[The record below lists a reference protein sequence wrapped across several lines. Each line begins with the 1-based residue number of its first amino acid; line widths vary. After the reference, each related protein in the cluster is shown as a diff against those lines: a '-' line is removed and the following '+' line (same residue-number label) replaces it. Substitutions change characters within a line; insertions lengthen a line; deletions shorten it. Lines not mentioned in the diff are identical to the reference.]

1 MQNDVLY
8 NKIMDNVLIITV
20 EWALTD
26 PDDPLSGAFSFVGA
40 NMKPSKFLSLDKP
53 IFAEFVIVDDNG
65 VEKGVMF
72 ASSCYKSDDGTSVLV
87 YSQDLGGITGDLAT
101 DTWAIAE

>member
-8 NKIMDNVLIITV
+8 NKIMDNVLIITAK
-20 EWALTD
+20 WALTD
-26 PDDPLSGAFSFVGA
+26 PDDPLSGAFSFVGS

-53 IFAEFVIVDDNG
+53 VFAEFIIVDEDD

-72 ASSCYKSDDGTSVLV
+72 AVSYYKSDDGTSVGV
-87 YSQDLGGITGDLAT
+87 FSQDLGFAGDLDT
-101 DTWAIAE
+101 DTWDIAE